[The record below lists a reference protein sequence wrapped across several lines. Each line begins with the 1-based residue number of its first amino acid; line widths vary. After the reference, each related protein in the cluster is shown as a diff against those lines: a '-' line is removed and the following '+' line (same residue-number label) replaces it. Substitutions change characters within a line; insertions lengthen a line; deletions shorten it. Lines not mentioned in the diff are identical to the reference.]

1 MNKRSFA
8 LATLTAVLALAGC
21 ASHDGVKPQAQA
33 NEPASVASQRTL
45 SNAPHAAWPAAGW
58 WKAYQD
64 PQLDALIEQALEAN
78 PNLAVAQARVRK
90 AQADAALAGAP
101 LKPRIDGNASIV
113 EQRFSETSIY
123 PPPFAGSWDSMNQAT
138 IDFHYEFDFWGRNHA
153 ALRAALGD
161 AQAAEVD
168 AIAARLMLSVA
179 VAQAYFE
186 LQRDYAQRDVAQATL
201 DQRTKLHDL
210 TAQRFEAGLDSR
222 VELKQVETGIPAAR
236 ELIARYDESIEIGR
250 NKLSALVGAGPDRG
264 LELARPQARPI
275 ATGIPST
282 LPADLLGRRP
292 DIVAQKLRIEAAGA
306 RIDEA
311 KAAFYPNVSLSAFV
325 GLQSIGLDKFLRGG
339 STIAGVGPAL
349 SLPIFDG
356 GRLRAGLAGRDADYD
371 IAVEQ
376 YNAAIVEAVHEVA
389 DQLASLRA
397 LEARR
402 TQQRLALASAQ
413 DAYELAVLR
422 YREGLGN
429 YLQVLVAETE
439 VLTQRSLG
447 ADLDA
452 RGLTLSVN
460 LVRALGGGYEG
471 AKS

>member
-1 MNKRSFA
+1 MPLPSSRLTLLFA
-8 LATLTAVLALAGC
+8 ALALAGC
-21 ASHDGVKPQAQA
+21 ASFEGLQPQSKVRDAQSL
-33 NEPASVASQRTL
+33 ETQRTL
-45 SNAPHAAWPAAGW
+45 ANAPAVAWPASDW
-58 WKAYQD
+58 WKAYRD
-64 PQLDALIEQALEAN
+64 PQLDALMGEAFRAN
-78 PNLAVAQARVRK
+78 PTLAVAQARVRK
-90 AQADAALAGAP
+90 AQAVAAAAGAP
-101 LKPRIDGNASIV
+101 LQPRVDANAAIT

-123 PPPFAGSWDSMNQAT
+123 PPPFAGSWDTMNQAT
-138 IDFHYEFDFWGRNHA
+138 LDFHYEFDFWGRNQA
-153 ALRAALGD
+153 ALRAALGE
-161 AQAAEVD
+161 ARAAEVD
-168 AIAARLMLSVA
+168 AAAARLMLSVA
-179 VAQAYFE
+179 VAEAYID

-210 TAQRFEAGLDSR
+210 TAQRYEAGLDSR
-222 VELKQVETGIPAAR
+222 VELKQVETAIPAAR
-236 ELIARYDESIEIGR
+236 ELIARYDEAIEIDR
-250 NKLSALVGAGPDRG
+250 NKLAALAGAGPDRG
-264 LELARPQARPI
+264 LEIARPEARTVAAGVP
-275 ATGIPST
+275 AR
-282 LPADLLGRRP
+282 LPAELIGRRP
-292 DIVAQKLRIEAAGA
+292 DIVAQRLRVEAAGA

-325 GLQSIGLDKFLRGG
+325 GLQSIGLDRFLRSA

-349 SLPIFDG
+349 TLPIFDG
-356 GRLRAGLAGRDADYD
+356 GRLRAGLSGQDADYD

-376 YNAAIVEAVHEVA
+376 YNTAILEAVREVA

-402 TQQRLALASAQ
+402 TQQRMALASAQ
-413 DAYELAVLR
+413 DAYDLAVLR